1 MDQVKFVVFLS
12 FSPLDRIRFEKRTT
26 VLIQGKLLSHWMF
39 LHGGG
44 RFVLN
49 AFIDVRFAAL
59 NEDGARICG

>member
-1 MDQVKFVVFLS
+1 MNQVKLVVFLS

-44 RFVLN
+44 SFVLD
-49 AFIDVRFAAL
+49 AFIF
-59 NEDGARICG
+59 